1 MPTRTFYNLPEEKRR
16 KLLDAIHGE
25 LVRAPFEEVSINQIV
40 RMAGISRGS
49 FYQYF
54 ESKWDMLE
62 YLMADYRETLKRH
75 ALVSLEQS
83 GGDLFGMF
91 LDMFDFTYA
100 FVIEE
105 KNNAFFKNVFSDI
118 RVNTDFLRQLA
129 SESSFGEFISEL
141 LPHIDMDSL
150 DIRGKEDFDNM
161 LGVLLILTGEAFA
174 GVFFDTSSYADNR
187 ERYAARLELLK
198 RGFLKVK
205 KAGA

>member
-25 LVRAPFEEVSINQIV
+25 LVRAPFEEVSINQII

-75 ALVSLEQS
+75 ALASLEQS

-91 LDMFDFTYA
+91 LDMFDFTYT

-129 SESSFGEFISEL
+129 NESSFGEFISEL

-174 GVFFDTSSYADNR
+174 GVFFDTSSYDGNR
-187 ERYAARLELLK
+187 ARYAARLELLK